1 MSYGNMEEKSRKNIH
16 LISFEKD
23 IIRWLLECIRQ
34 IKVSR
39 VNQGILQYIDII
51 KKITNNVDEGME
63 VVLKDLVLSNI
74 ENYKAALS
82 IAEIVKDARQQILD
96 NFISGFKDG
105 LNDCQL
111 FKKLVEE
118 ENYNIISTIV
128 YPQIIDMLSLH
139 IYLKKLALKI

>member
-1 MSYGNMEEKSRKNIH
+1 
-16 LISFEKD
+16 
-23 IIRWLLECIRQ
+23 
-34 IKVSR
+34 
-39 VNQGILQYIDII
+39 
-51 KKITNNVDEGME
+51 ME

-118 ENYNIISTIV
+118 NYNIISTIV